1 MRKVKLR
8 SMRPLGL
15 LGRLIPMR
23 PSGLIGPIFFLASC
37 AQPTP
42 EELAGLAAQGY
53 YRHLVAGEYEQFL
66 EGRVGADSLP
76 DDYREQLLAGYRQ
89 FMAQQQ
95 RDHQGIRDVHVTS
108 ATTDTVAGH
117 TNVMLVLSFGDSI
130 DEEIVVP
137 MVERNGSWRMK

>member
-1 MRKVKLR
+1 MPILPKL
-8 SMRPLGL
+8 PIKPIAPIL
-15 LGRLIPMR
+15 LAAFAVLTAC
-23 PSGLIGPIFFLASC
+23 SS
-37 AQPTP
+37 PTP
-42 EELAGLAAQGY
+42 EELAALAAEGY
-53 YRHLVAGEYEQFL
+53 YRHLMAGEYEQFL
-66 EGRVGADSLP
+66 EGRAGADSLP

-95 RDHQGIRDVHVTS
+95 RDHQGIRDVRVTS

-137 MVERNGSWRMK
+137 MVERNGKWKMK

>member
-1 MRKVKLR
+1 MTPLKNLI
-8 SMRPLGL
+8 RP
-15 LGRLIPMR
+15 
-23 PSGLIGPIFFLASC
+23 IGPIGPIRRISLIGLMGLMGACS
-37 AQPTP
+37 QPTP
-42 EELAGLAAQGY
+42 EELASLAAQGY

-95 RDHQGIRDVHVTS
+95 RDHQGIRDVRVTS
-108 ATTDTVAGH
+108 ATTDTLAGH
-117 TNVMLVLSFGDSI
+117 TNVMLILSFGDSI

-137 MVERNGSWRMK
+137 MVEHNGSWRMK